1 MTTPVVSRHPAIT
14 GALTHA
20 LGDLDAVRAG
30 KVGAS
35 DEELLDA
42 IALMRTLQRRVDGT
56 LSVLLGA
63 AEQRDAAMRLH
74 HTPLE
79 SLLTGSGQES
89 PGHVRNQVFQA
100 AVLAGR
106 PVVQDAAA
114 TGAITLG
121 QAHAIRDVLENLPG
135 TLDAAQKD
143 HAEQLLLVAAARV
156 GADKLRTM
164 TDAILDTVAP
174 DAKDTPEQR
183 QAKLEL
189 RDARAARRRCLR
201 FGVPTDGSIDF
212 RGSLPLI
219 EGTQL
224 KNLVD
229 AIAARDYR
237 AAKDAI
243 DRDRLAASP
252 DQRLADA
259 LMTVVTAA
267 EQQTSGGSR
276 TDQPGVDPGDQKVS
290 KAQKNV
296 SIPVGGAQISVLIRE
311 SDLYDRATAA
321 GMLPDGAQVSAGE
334 LRRLMCDAGM
344 VPVVLGG
351 SGEILDLGRERRLAS
366 PALRHAVGLR
376 DGRCAFPGCTVPIL
390 RCELHHII
398 PWQQG
403 GPTSLHNLVALC
415 ARHHHLCE
423 PAPPVVDVDGYARAP
438 DQWRIQMS
446 RDGSPEF
453 IAPAALA
460 VEPHPGASDRD
471 TVASGAPA
479 SDTVASGA
487 SSAGAAV
494 PGTMGA
500 QGRRPAMSRRPFAL
514 TLFDADQTAAVG
526 ARACG

>member
-1 MTTPVVSRHPAIT
+1 MNTPVPSRYPAMT

-20 LGDLDAVRAG
+20 LADLDAVRAG
-30 KVGAS
+30 RVGAS
-35 DEELLDA
+35 DEALLDA
-42 IALMRTLQRRVDGT
+42 IVLIRTLQRRVDGT

-63 AEQRDAAMRLH
+63 AEQRDAAMRLR

-89 PGHVRNQVFQA
+89 PGQVRNQVFQA
-100 AVLAGR
+100 AVLASR

-114 TGAITLG
+114 SGAITLG

-135 TLDAAQKD
+135 TLDDAQKD
-143 HAEQLLLVAAARV
+143 QAQQLLLAAAERV

-189 RDARAARRRCLR
+189 RDARAGRRRCLR

-219 EGTQL
+219 EGTRL

-237 AAKDAI
+237 AAKDAT

-276 TDQPGVDPGDQKVS
+276 TDQPGVTPGDQKGS
-290 KAQKNV
+290 NGQKSV

-311 SDLYDRATAA
+311 SELYDRATAA
-321 GMLPDGAQVSAGE
+321 GMLPDGAQLSAGE

-376 DGRCAFPGCTVPIL
+376 DGHCAFPECTVPIL

-438 DQWRIQMS
+438 DQWRIRMS
-446 RDGSPEF
+446 PDGLPEF

-460 VEPHPGASDRD
+460 VEPHSGAAASD

-487 SSAGAAV
+487 SSVGAAV
-494 PGTMGA
+494 PGTLGA
-500 QGRRPAMSRRPFAL
+500 QGRKPATPRGPFAL
-514 TLFDADQTAAVG
+514 TLFNADQTSAVG
-526 ARACG
+526 ARAYG

>member
-63 AEQRDAAMRLH
+63 AEQRDAAMRLR

-89 PGHVRNQVFQA
+89 PGQVRNQVFQA

-183 QAKLEL
+183 QAKL
-189 RDARAARRRCLR
+189 
-201 FGVPTDGSIDF
+201 
-212 RGSLPLI
+212 
-219 EGTQL
+219 
-224 KNLVD
+224 
-229 AIAARDYR
+229 
-237 AAKDAI
+237 
-243 DRDRLAASP
+243 
-252 DQRLADA
+252 
-259 LMTVVTAA
+259 
-267 EQQTSGGSR
+267 
-276 TDQPGVDPGDQKVS
+276 
-290 KAQKNV
+290 
-296 SIPVGGAQISVLIRE
+296 
-311 SDLYDRATAA
+311 
-321 GMLPDGAQVSAGE
+321 
-334 LRRLMCDAGM
+334 
-344 VPVVLGG
+344 
-351 SGEILDLGRERRLAS
+351 
-366 PALRHAVGLR
+366 
-376 DGRCAFPGCTVPIL
+376 
-390 RCELHHII
+390 
-398 PWQQG
+398 
-403 GPTSLHNLVALC
+403 
-415 ARHHHLCE
+415 
-423 PAPPVVDVDGYARAP
+423 
-438 DQWRIQMS
+438 
-446 RDGSPEF
+446 
-453 IAPAALA
+453 
-460 VEPHPGASDRD
+460 
-471 TVASGAPA
+471 
-479 SDTVASGA
+479 
-487 SSAGAAV
+487 
-494 PGTMGA
+494 
-500 QGRRPAMSRRPFAL
+500 
-514 TLFDADQTAAVG
+514 
-526 ARACG
+526 